1 MTAIATPAN
10 FNGARPII
18 DPNDAVMLLIDHQSG
33 LFQTVNDMP
42 MPKLRAHAAA
52 LARMAT
58 LSKMPVI
65 TTASVPQGPNG
76 PMIPEIHAN
85 APHAKYVARKGEI
98 NAWDNPDFVAAVK
111 ATGRKTLIIAGTITS
126 VCMAFPA
133 IAAVHEGYKVF
144 AVVDESGTYS
154 KMAEEI
160 TLARIVQAGVVP
172 MDTAA
177 VASELQRTWN
187 RDDAAEWAE
196 IYTKIFPEYQLLIES
211 YGKAQDVV
219 KNNEVLDSART

>member
-1 MTAIATPAN
+1 MSSPAN
-10 FNGARPII
+10 FNGERPVI

-33 LFQTVNDMP
+33 LFQTVADMP
-42 MPKLRAHAAA
+42 MPVLRNHATA

-58 LSKMPVI
+58 LTKMPVI

-76 PMIPEIHAN
+76 PLIPEIHEN
-85 APHAKYVARKGEI
+85 APHAQYVARRGEI
-98 NAWDNPDFVAAVK
+98 NAWDNSEFVKAVK

-133 IAAVHEGYKVF
+133 ISAVQDGYKVF
-144 AVVDESGTYS
+144 AVVDASGTYS
-154 KMAEEI
+154 KMAQEI

-177 VASELQRTWN
+177 VASELQKTWH
-187 RDDAAEWAE
+187 RDDAQEWANV
-196 IYTKIFPEYQLLIES
+196 YTKIFPPYQLLIES
-211 YGKAQDVV
+211 YMQAQDVE
-219 KNNEVLDSART
+219 KNNEQLDSQRS

>member
-1 MTAIATPAN
+1 MTAFAQIAN
-10 FNGARPII
+10 FNGQRPVI
-18 DPNDAVMLLIDHQSG
+18 DPADAVMLLIDHQSG

-52 LARMAT
+52 LAKMAT
-58 LSKMPVI
+58 LAKVPVI

-76 PMIPEIHAN
+76 PLIPEIHEA

-133 IAAVHEGYKVF
+133 ISAVAEGYKVF
-144 AVVDESGTYS
+144 AVVDASGTYS
-154 KMAEEI
+154 KMAQEI

-177 VASELQRTWN
+177 VASELQRTWH
-187 RDDAAEWAE
+187 REDALQWAE

-211 YGKAQDVV
+211 YTKAQAVE
-219 KNNEVLDSART
+219 KNHEQLDSAR

>member
-1 MTAIATPAN
+1 MSLTQNIAN
-10 FNGARPII
+10 FNGARPVI
-18 DPNDAVMLLIDHQSG
+18 DPDDAVMLLIDHQSG

-52 LARMAT
+52 LAKMAT
-58 LSKMPVI
+58 LAGIPVI

-76 PMIPEIHAN
+76 PLIPEIHEN

-111 ATGRKTLIIAGTITS
+111 ATGRGTLIIAGTITS

-133 IAAVHEGYKVF
+133 ISAVHAGYKVF
-144 AVVDESGTYS
+144 AVVDASGTYS
-154 KMAEEI
+154 KMAQEI
-160 TLARIVQAGVVP
+160 TLARVVQAGVVP

-177 VASELQRTWN
+177 VASEIQRTWH
-187 RDDAAEWAE
+187 RDDALQWAE
-196 IYTKIFPEYQLLIES
+196 VYTRIFPEYALLIES
-211 YGKAQDVV
+211 YGKAQDVA
-219 KNNEVLDSART
+219 KNNETLDSQRA